1 MYTYLYLRFS
11 ISIYIYKCTQGAGK
25 RSRVLR
31 TGSIYLNM
39 YIYSFIY
46 LYTYIDIHRAPAKE
60 VESHKP
66 AGCIDFYLNICIL
79 IY

>member
-1 MYTYLYLRFS
+1 
-11 ISIYIYKCTQGAGK
+11 
-25 RSRVLR
+25 
-31 TGSIYLNM
+31 M

-79 IY
+79 IYWYSYTNIYRAPAKEEESHTPAGCIYVDEYIFTFLYM